1 MNRKMA
7 SIFGYPSIPGLVA
20 EALVLVLAA
29 VVVAALSPL
38 SSFGA
43 LEDQVS
49 KGVFG
54 ARAFDR
60 PCDAEEGHA
69 LDFWIGEWDLT
80 WPGGQGGTPEGTEG
94 RGTNKITRVLDDCVI
109 EEQFRADGFSGMSV
123 SVYNGRTGDWR
134 QTWVD
139 NQSGYISLSGGLLDG
154 VMELRTEPFTNP
166 QGQQQINRMIWTDVT
181 TNSLEWHWQA
191 SLDGGKTWQD
201 RWVITY
207 TRRGTGEDR

>member
-1 MNRKMA
+1 MKTA
-7 SIFGYPSIPGLVA
+7 SIFGYPSVLGLLAGVYL
-20 EALVLVLAA
+20 LVLSA
-29 VVVAALSPL
+29 VVVAAFCPL
-38 SSFGA
+38 TSFGSVEGQFPESLFRA
-43 LEDQVS
+43 L
-49 KGVFG
+49 
-54 ARAFDR
+54 AFDR
-60 PCDAEEGHA
+60 PCDSEEGHA

-109 EEQFRADGFSGMSV
+109 EEQFRMDDFSGMSV

-139 NQSGYISLSGGLLDG
+139 NQSGYISLSGGLRDG

-166 QGQQQINRMIWTDVT
+166 QGQQQINRMIWTNVT
-181 TNSLEWHWQA
+181 SNSLEWHWQA

-201 RWVITY
+201 RWVIAY
-207 TRRGTGEDR
+207 TRRGTGDDR